1 MIKKGYKAQA
11 NTLKIVKKDEN
22 WCTPL
27 PHKTVATN
35 AGLGWIGKNCLLV
48 TKEYGSAVRI
58 SSLITNAPL
67 PADEAVK
74 ESRCGNCRN
83 CVDKCP
89 AKAFLGVNWSRGM
102 SREKIFIKEV
112 CKKTQLE
119 RMKKATGID
128 VDLCGLCFAVCPYTQ
143 RYLNLKG

>member
-1 MIKKGYKAQA
+1 MENVRNLNGNLIIKK
-11 NTLKIVKKDEN
+11 
-22 WCTPL
+22 
-27 PHKTVATN
+27 VA
-35 AGLGWIGKNCLLV
+35 KH
-48 TKEYGSAVRI
+48 
-58 SSLITNAPL
+58 
-67 PADEAVK
+67 
-74 ESRCGNCRN
+74 RN

-128 VDLCGLCFAVCPYTQ
+128 VDLCRLCFAVCPYTQ